1 MQKIFLLLLSI
12 ALTLSMPS
20 CSKLELD
27 ESETATKSDEDKG
40 EVADTIQ
47 TYEGDY
53 CKVENLEMM
62 PDDSVVAVKCYIVGY
77 MPGRTVKNTI
87 FNVEYETR
95 STTNIVIADI
105 ANENLISQCATV
117 QLQANSAA
125 QQKLNLQDN
134 PDKWR
139 AQVVLIGTK
148 GTYNYSVG
156 LRNVSQYYLLQK
168 ASEDEEDPDTGN
180 EEEPEN
186 PSRPA
191 YIPALPTQLDD
202 EGEVFEGC

>member
-12 ALTLSMPS
+12 ALTLSVPS

-27 ESETATKSDEDKG
+27 EPETATKSDDDKG
-40 EVADTIQ
+40 EEVDTVQ

-62 PDDSVVAVKCYIVGY
+62 PDDTVVAVKCYIVGY
-77 MPGRTVKNTI
+77 MPGRTVKNTV
-87 FNVEYETR
+87 FNVEDEER
-95 STTNIVIADI
+95 SITNIVIADF
-105 ANENLISQCATV
+105 ANENLINQCATV

-156 LRNVSQYYLLQK
+156 LRNVSTYYLLKK
-168 ASEDEEDPDTGN
+168 APDDAETPNPG
-180 EEEPEN
+180 EPN
-186 PSRPA
+186 PGQPS
-191 YIPALPTQLDD
+191 YIPALPTQLD
-202 EGEVFEGC
+202 EVGEVFEGC

>member
-12 ALTLSMPS
+12 VLTLSVPS

-27 ESETATKSDEDKG
+27 EPKTATTPDDDKG
-40 EVADTIQ
+40 EEADTVQ

-62 PDDSVVAVKCYIVGY
+62 PDDTVVAVKCYIVGY

-87 FNVEYETR
+87 FNVEDEER
-95 STTNIVIADI
+95 STTNLVVADFI
-105 ANENLISQCATV
+105 DENLIGQCATV
-117 QLQANSAA
+117 QLQANSVA
-125 QQKLNLQDN
+125 QQRLNLQDN

-148 GTYNYSVG
+148 STYNYSVG
-156 LRNVSQYYLLQK
+156 LRNVSTYYLIKK
-168 ASEDEEDPDTGN
+168 APDDADNPTPGEYDPDK
-180 EEEPEN
+180 
-186 PSRPA
+186 PS
-191 YIPALPTQLDD
+191 YIPALPTQLD
-202 EGEVFEGC
+202 EVGEVFEGC